1 MEVLGENIVAY
12 LSNETSDSLKDPT
25 SFLLRDAW
33 FVGTY
38 VEDDDLVKMQAVL
51 YVSGKNSYGG
61 TVSNYWFYVYNKN
74 DEDFE
79 LWGTTSTLNP
89 DKDDDD
95 YYVGVLCKMIIEDDN
110 VTQLD
115 KSSVKNINTF
125 FDEATLDQVDM
136 LEVDELDTSTMPKD
150 DDDSDD

>member
-1 MEVLGENIVAY
+1 
-12 LSNETSDSLKDPT
+12 LKDPT